1 MPGLYP
7 RLGVNSPFDPSCTL
21 VTSPFFS
28 PLVLAC
34 IRLSFAFYTLFALIF
49 VLVWEVVK
57 KDGADAYLS
66 YFTHLTFIGLC
77 AYFFASGVQTWA
89 FARNGSKFPLQRW
102 PKVLQFLHVLLYSTI
117 TSFPFV
123 VTAVFWALLAGPET
137 LSTPFGRWSNI
148 SMHAMN
154 SLFAIFEIL
163 FTNVGPA
170 PWLHSLFL
178 ILIMLGYLGVAYIT
192 HATQGFYTYK
202 FLDPKKEK
210 GFLAAYIAGI
220 PVGECL
226 IFTGVRFI
234 CLFRQKL
241 TSRGNG
247 GAGGSVEALDEWEQI
262 ERSKSSE
269 CSSA

>member
-1 MPGLYP
+1 
-7 RLGVNSPFDPSCTL
+7 
-21 VTSPFFS
+21 
-28 PLVLAC
+28 
-34 IRLSFAFYTLFALIF
+34 
-49 VLVWEVVK
+49 
-57 KDGADAYLS
+57 
-66 YFTHLTFIGLC
+66 
-77 AYFFASGVQTWA
+77 
-89 FARNGSKFPLQRW
+89 
-102 PKVLQFLHVLLYSTI
+102 
-117 TSFPFV
+117 
-123 VTAVFWALLAGPET
+123 
-137 LSTPFGRWSNI
+137 
-148 SMHAMN
+148 
-154 SLFAIFEIL
+154 
-163 FTNVGPA
+163 
-170 PWLHSLFL
+170 
-178 ILIMLGYLGVAYIT
+178 MLGYLGVAYIT